1 MSSTITTFGLR
12 PVYHPTGLDRATPYA
27 VVDATQAAYA
37 TALYKYA
44 PVTYITSGQINVAA
58 ASTTN
63 WLGVF
68 AGVDYTDVNG
78 KFVQA
83 NTLPASP
90 TGITNIRIWVWD
102 DPLIVYEA
110 AFEATAAALT
120 QAMIL
125 DQANFGGTFTTSSG
139 NTVTGTSTTGLSTT
153 LAGAGA
159 QGQVRILGI
168 APYVDNSYGD
178 AGLIVRVQ
186 NANPQTV
193 APKVAI

>member
-1 MSSTITTFGLR
+1 MSSAVQTFGLR
-12 PVYHPTGLDRATPYA
+12 PAFHPSGLDRATPYK

-44 PVTYITSGQINVAA
+44 PVTWITSGQINVAA

-68 AGVDYTDVNG
+68 AGVDYTDANG

-90 TGITNIRIWVWD
+90 TGATNITIWVWD
-102 DPLIVYEA
+102 DPSIVYEA
-110 AFEATAAALT
+110 GFEATAASLT
-120 QAMIL
+120 NTMLL
-125 DQANFGGTFTTSSG
+125 DQANFGATFTPS
-139 NTVTGTSTTGLSTT
+139 TGTALTGLSTTGLSTT
-153 LAGAGA
+153 LAGAGS

-168 APYVDNSYGD
+168 APYVDNAIGD
-178 AGLIVRVQ
+178 VGLIVRVQ
-186 NANPQTV
+186 ISNAQTV